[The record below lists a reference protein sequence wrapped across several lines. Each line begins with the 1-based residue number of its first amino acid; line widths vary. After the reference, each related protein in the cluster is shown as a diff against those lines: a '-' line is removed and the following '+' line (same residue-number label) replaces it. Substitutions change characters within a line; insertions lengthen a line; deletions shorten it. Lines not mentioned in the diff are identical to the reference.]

1 MSLRNKLP
9 NFKGGTILKKT
20 KTIISLLIAII
31 TICAMAV
38 PTLAAGFSDVSA
50 DAWYSES
57 VAYIQ
62 DNGIMSGT
70 TETEFEPNASMSR
83 AMLAM
88 VLYRM
93 EGSPAV
99 SGTDNFTDTLNDAW
113 YANAVYWASEQNL
126 IGGYGNNLFG
136 TNDPVSREQIAT
148 ILWRYAKSPEI
159 IGNTESFADANIISN
174 WATTAVEW
182 AKENNIVGGKGENL
196 FDPAGQATR
205 AEVATILRN
214 YLTNETII
222 DEPVETPVET
232 PIIEPIIPPI
242 TEPIVP
248 PVTEPETPDT
258 EQKSLVV
265 YFSMPETTNPNN
277 MTTDEENSTVVINGE
292 VLGNTQYVA
301 YIIQENTGADIF
313 RIEPRTP
320 YTTNHSALVDLA
332 RVEQSNNARPTLLR
346 NIENLED
353 YDVIFIGYPNW
364 FSDLPM
370 VLYSFLETHDLSGKT
385 IIPFNTHGGSGFSN
399 TISTIAGLQPN
410 ASVIRDGFTV
420 SRNVVADSENNVIAW
435 LNGLNIN

>member
-1 MSLRNKLP
+1 M
-9 NFKGGTILKKT
+9 
-20 KTIISLLIAII
+20 IAII
-31 TICAMAV
+31 MMCAMTI
-38 PTLAAGFSDVSA
+38 PTFATGFSDVSA
-50 DAWYSES
+50 DAWHKES
-57 VAYIQ
+57 VLYIR

-93 EGSPAV
+93 EGEPSV
-99 SGTDNFTDTLNDAW
+99 SGTDNFTDTANNAW

-148 ILWRYAKSPEI
+148 ILWRYAKSPTVN
-159 IGNTESFADANIISN
+159 GNIESFAEANIISN

-182 AKENNIVGGKGENL
+182 ARENNIVGGKGENR
-196 FDPAGQATR
+196 FDPSGQATR
-205 AEVATILRN
+205 AEVATILHN
-214 YLTNETII
+214 YLTNKTVV
-222 DEPVETPVET
+222 DEPIET
-232 PIIEPIIPPI
+232 PIVEPTIPSV
-242 TEPIVP
+242 TEPTRPPLTQPTIP
-248 PVTEPETPDT
+248 PVTEPKEIPTT
-258 EQKSLVV
+258 EDLKSLVV

-277 MTTDEENSTVVINGE
+277 MTVDEENSTVVINGE